1 MGKFRIKYNKSN
13 FKEIIL
19 IRIEEIEDTLDP
31 EHVINKLKE
40 DIEKKYE
47 FFDESVN
54 IIEIEKI
61 DE

>member
-31 EHVINKLKE
+31 EHVLNKLKE